1 MVYSKV
7 ELPMAKTKQ
16 VLYIE
21 DEEDTLQLVT
31 ILLENNGYEVIGVP
45 NGESGLKAMKENKPD
60 VVLLDLMLPGM
71 SGKAVY
77 KKMKSDDNLKDIPI
91 VLLTAWGAS
100 SGVGLN
106 KDLVEDYLLKPF
118 SSRDLLDAL
127 SKVLS

>member
-1 MVYSKV
+1 MTDK
-7 ELPMAKTKQ
+7 KRI
-16 VLYIE
+16 LYIE

-31 ILLENNGYEVIGVP
+31 ILLENNGYEVVGVP
-45 NGESGLKAMKENKPD
+45 NGEMGLTVMKDQKPD

-77 KKMKSDDNLKDIPI
+77 RKMKADDGLKNIPI

-100 SGVGLN
+100 SGIGLN
-106 KDLVEDYLLKPF
+106 KDLVEEYLLKPF

-127 SKVLS
+127 KRVLTQ

>member
-1 MVYSKV
+1 MSDKIR
-7 ELPMAKTKQ
+7 

-31 ILLENNGYEVIGVP
+31 ILLENNGYEVEGVP
-45 NGESGLKAMKENKPD
+45 NGEQGLQAMKAHKPN

-77 KKMKSDDNLKDIPI
+77 RRMKADDDLKDIPI

-100 SGVGLN
+100 SGIGLN
-106 KDLVEDYLLKPF
+106 KDLVEEYLLKPF

-127 SKVLS
+127 KRVTA

>member
-1 MVYSKV
+1 MGNK
-7 ELPMAKTKQ
+7 KRI
-16 VLYIE
+16 LYIE

-31 ILLENNGYEVIGVP
+31 ILLENNGYEVIGAP
-45 NGESGLKAMKENKPD
+45 NGETGLEVMKKQKPD

-77 KKMKSDDNLKDIPI
+77 RRMKADDNLKDIPI

-100 SGVGLN
+100 SGIGLN

-127 SKVLS
+127 SKVTS

>member
-1 MVYSKV
+1 MTDK
-7 ELPMAKTKQ
+7 KRI
-16 VLYIE
+16 LYIE

-31 ILLENNGYEVIGVP
+31 ILLENNGYEVVGVP
-45 NGESGLKAMKENKPD
+45 NGEMGMTVMQEQKPD

-77 KKMKSDDNLKDIPI
+77 RKMKADDNLKNIPI

-100 SGVGLN
+100 SGIGLN
-106 KDLVEDYLLKPF
+106 KDLVEEYLLKPF

-127 SKVLS
+127 KRVLSS

>member
-1 MVYSKV
+1 MGNK
-7 ELPMAKTKQ
+7 KCI
-16 VLYIE
+16 LYIE
-21 DEEDTLQLVT
+21 DEEDTLELVT
-31 ILLENNGYEVIGVP
+31 ILLENNGYEVIGAP
-45 NGESGLKAMKENKPD
+45 NGETGLEAMKKQKPA

-77 KKMKSDDNLKDIPI
+77 RRMKADDNLKDIPI

-100 SGVGLN
+100 SGIGLS

-127 SKVLS
+127 SKVTA

>member
-1 MVYSKV
+1 
-7 ELPMAKTKQ
+7 MANKKRI
-16 VLYIE
+16 LYIE

-31 ILLENNGYEVIGVP
+31 ILLENNGYQVSGVP
-45 NGESGLKAMKENKPD
+45 NGEMGLKAMKAQKPD

-77 KKMKSDDNLKDIPI
+77 RKMKADDDLKDIPI

-100 SGVGLN
+100 SGIGLSQ
-106 KDLVEDYLLKPF
+106 DLVEDYLLKPF

-127 SKVLS
+127 KKVSSE